1 MRERGCGAHTKSA
14 KAKAKAKA
22 TFHERE
28 PSFDARKGLAH
39 LEALHLHNHSNLHD
53 TNTHQHPPTPLASRS
68 TTISLESRI
77 PAAYILPHSHTHTHH
92 NAGAENLEEYH
103 RALGQTEFVCH
114 SQGTRVLDTGPG
126 LQQTLTCLSRSA
138 EGAAMMTSGGPR
150 LTLRTS

>member
-14 KAKAKAKA
+14 KAKAKA

-28 PSFDARKGLAH
+28 PSFDARRGLAH
-39 LEALHLHNHSNLHD
+39 LEALHLHNHRNLHD
-53 TNTHQHPPTPLASRS
+53 TNTHQPPLASRS
-68 TTISLESRI
+68 TAISFESHI
-77 PAAYILPHSHTHTHH
+77 SAAQILLNTHH
-92 NAGAENLEEYH
+92 NAGVENLEEYH

-126 LQQTLTCLSRSA
+126 LQQTLTCLPRSA

-150 LTLRTS
+150 LILRTS